1 MRNHP
6 AGAVCIAVYIVC
18 SFYGFYPGAVLAQD
32 AKPIGVLESGE
43 RDTMRLDLRMKGR
56 EEEVIDA
63 RISDQKIG
71 YEERKIRLERRAEEL
86 LREEEVSRTRQQE
99 WVESEE
105 ELRAR
110 ARRREQEDLERKKR
124 TVDAV
129 PDL

>member
-1 MRNHP
+1 MRKET
-6 AGAVCIAVYIVC
+6 ILAVYIAC
-18 SFYGFYPGAVLAQD
+18 SLYVLFPRAVLPED
-32 AKPIGVLESGE
+32 AKPVGVLKSGE

-63 RISDQKIG
+63 RVSDQKIG
-71 YEERKIRLERRAEEL
+71 YEERKIRLERRVEEL
-86 LREEEVSRTRQQE
+86 FREEEVSRARKEE

-105 ELRAR
+105 EQRAR
-110 ARRREQEDLERKKR
+110 ARKREQEDIQRKKR